1 MISSWFFRRG
11 MCYHINF
18 VKEKNSTQLRSTI
31 LDRRID
37 NHTHKCV
44 IILMY
49 VLLFYTYINLV
60 GNLIDIKTKKDYK
73 LDNVNFKVLKL

>member
-11 MCYHINF
+11 MCYHN
-18 VKEKNSTQLRSTI
+18 KLRKRKNSAQLRFTI

-44 IILMY
+44 IILIY
-49 VLLFYTYINLV
+49 VLLLLYI
-60 GNLIDIKTKKDYK
+60 D
-73 LDNVNFKVLKL
+73 